1 MNFGKN
7 TKQKRN
13 TLSEDELISEEGK
26 IFLRYVT
33 GKEPSSTL
41 INRYKD
47 VIKKLEKGVSL
58 SLPKHVVYFPF
69 LIQIY
74 EKNLLSFKNK
84 SSVLN
89 RRLGFAFM
97 IAEASTE
104 NVDKFF
110 LLKKKGKVST
120 LLRLSFIVFGE
131 LLTSFL
137 GFFLRIPFAL
147 ITNKRFK
154 DSI

>member
-74 EKNLLSFKNK
+74 EKNLLSLKNK
-84 SSVLN
+84 SSELN

-104 NVDKFF
+104 NVDRFF
-110 LLKKKGKVST
+110 LLEKRSMIST
-120 LLRLSFIVFGE
+120 LLKLSFIAISE
-131 LLTSFL
+131 LLTSLL
-137 GFFLRIPFAL
+137 GFFLKIPLRL

-154 DSI
+154 NSI